1 MLKVNGAG
9 ELLILHAPKSLQFEG
24 SEPLDESLLR
34 EVYSGALGFS
44 VSKGSKWE
52 GLKVLDPFHYPEVV
66 VGIVVDGVPSLGI
79 SKGSHFPL
87 ITNQNE
93 EATWHALNQR
103 VSMRFPDQSSVLTR
117 LDTVEGNIQWKPK
130 LWTIEWKLKLWTIQR
145 KPKLWTI
152 QRSQNCGRFNGSQ
165 NCGRFNG
172 SQNCGRFN
180 GTKTVDD
187 SIEAKTVDDSMEA
200 KTVDDSMEAKTVD
213 DSMEAKTVDDSMEA
227 KTVDDS
233 MVNDKNAGLSTSSS
247 PPPLVQYLNPNETE
261 DAQFIQELLL
271 VKSESGDGV
280 PDVYWLVLRALH
292 PVIDLHGTDSDAA
305 TEAKNLLIEA
315 IKDLDRAF
323 VHAYKGQVLV
333 TVVTSDVSHTRKSR
347 SLMAEVDADS
357 VVDNMNV
364 SKDYDPNYPVIFNI
378 LLWFNIAFF
387 YSIVAVADASS
398 RDVPSPYRT
407 VTSAMQIMLS
417 WINTRFG
424 FSLIPAAVLNS
435 GSLITLFPLSTATKM
450 DPGRD
455 SIIYRM
461 TSTRMKKDN

>member
-1 MLKVNGAG
+1 
-9 ELLILHAPKSLQFEG
+9 
-24 SEPLDESLLR
+24 
-34 EVYSGALGFS
+34 
-44 VSKGSKWE
+44 
-52 GLKVLDPFHYPEVV
+52 
-66 VGIVVDGVPSLGI
+66 
-79 SKGSHFPL
+79 
-87 ITNQNE
+87 
-93 EATWHALNQR
+93 
-103 VSMRFPDQSSVLTR
+103 
-117 LDTVEGNIQWKPK
+117 
-130 LWTIEWKLKLWTIQR
+130 
-145 KPKLWTI
+145 
-152 QRSQNCGRFNGSQ
+152 
-165 NCGRFNG
+165 
-172 SQNCGRFN
+172 
-180 GTKTVDD
+180 
-187 SIEAKTVDDSMEA
+187 
-200 KTVDDSMEAKTVD
+200 
-213 DSMEAKTVDDSMEA
+213 
-227 KTVDDS
+227 
-233 MVNDKNAGLSTSSS
+233 NAGLSTSSS

-271 VKSESGDGV
+271 VKQLTHKVKSESGDGV

-315 IKDLDRAF
+315 IKDLDLAF

-387 YSIVAVADASS
+387 YSIIAVADASS
-398 RDVPSPYRT
+398 SDVPSPYRT

-424 FSLIPAAVLNS
+424 FSLIPAAAVNS
-435 GSLITLFPLSTATKM
+435 GSLITLFPLSTAIFIAKM

>member
-1 MLKVNGAG
+1 MCKVHWLTNKTNAGRCINFPDLVRAQCNHEVKWYSPEEGFGMCKVHWLTNKTSAGRCINFHGERYTIDFQLNTAASWCLTTVDHVQILWERSEFREESLVGRKSLFPARLASRDLLRLVNGAG

-24 SEPLDESLLR
+24 NEPLDESLLR

-44 VSKGSKWE
+44 VSKGSKWG
-52 GLKVLDPFHYPEVV
+52 GLKVLDPFHYPEAV
-66 VGIVVDGVPSLGI
+66 VGIVVDGLPSLGI

-117 LDTVEGNIQWKPK
+117 LDTVEGN
-130 LWTIEWKLKLWTIQR
+130 
-145 KPKLWTI
+145 
-152 QRSQNCGRFNGSQ
+152 
-165 NCGRFNG
+165 
-172 SQNCGRFN
+172 
-180 GTKTVDD
+180 
-187 SIEAKTVDDSMEA
+187 
-200 KTVDDSMEAKTVD
+200 
-213 DSMEAKTVDDSMEA
+213 
-227 KTVDDS
+227 
-233 MVNDKNAGLSTSSS
+233 NAGLSTSSS

-271 VKSESGDGV
+271 VKQLTHKVKSESGDGV

-305 TEAKNLLIEA
+305 IEAKNLLIEA

-333 TVVTSDVSHTRKSR
+333 SVVTSDVSHTRKSR

-364 SKDYDPNYPVIFNI
+364 SKEYDPNYPVIFNI

-387 YSIVAVADASS
+387 YSIIAVAVFIA
-398 RDVPSPYRT
+398 
-407 VTSAMQIMLS
+407 
-417 WINTRFG
+417 
-424 FSLIPAAVLNS
+424 
-435 GSLITLFPLSTATKM
+435 KM

>member
-1 MLKVNGAG
+1 MPRPPVNGAG

-44 VSKGSKWE
+44 VSKGSKWG
-52 GLKVLDPFHYPEVV
+52 GLKVLDPFHYPEAV
-66 VGIVVDGVPSLGI
+66 VGIVVDGLPSLGI

-117 LDTVEGNIQWKPK
+117 LDTVEGN
-130 LWTIEWKLKLWTIQR
+130 
-145 KPKLWTI
+145 
-152 QRSQNCGRFNGSQ
+152 
-165 NCGRFNG
+165 
-172 SQNCGRFN
+172 
-180 GTKTVDD
+180 
-187 SIEAKTVDDSMEA
+187 
-200 KTVDDSMEAKTVD
+200 
-213 DSMEAKTVDDSMEA
+213 
-227 KTVDDS
+227 
-233 MVNDKNAGLSTSSS
+233 NAGLSTSSS
-247 PPPLVQYLNPNETE
+247 PPPLVEYLNPNETE
-261 DAQFIQELLL
+261 DAQYLAIPIGFVQFKLLFFQYTGL
-271 VKSESGDGV
+271 LDREVKSESGDGV

-333 TVVTSDVSHTRKSR
+333 SVVTSDASHTRKSR

-387 YSIVAVADASS
+387 YSIIAVAVFIA
-398 RDVPSPYRT
+398 
-407 VTSAMQIMLS
+407 
-417 WINTRFG
+417 
-424 FSLIPAAVLNS
+424 
-435 GSLITLFPLSTATKM
+435 KM

>member
-1 MLKVNGAG
+1 MTPVNGAG

-24 SEPLDESLLR
+24 NEPLDESLLR

-44 VSKGSKWE
+44 VSKGSKWG
-52 GLKVLDPFHYPEVV
+52 GLKVLDPFHYPEAV
-66 VGIVVDGVPSLGI
+66 VGIVVDGLPSLGI

-117 LDTVEGNIQWKPK
+117 LDTVEGN
-130 LWTIEWKLKLWTIQR
+130 
-145 KPKLWTI
+145 
-152 QRSQNCGRFNGSQ
+152 
-165 NCGRFNG
+165 
-172 SQNCGRFN
+172 
-180 GTKTVDD
+180 
-187 SIEAKTVDDSMEA
+187 
-200 KTVDDSMEAKTVD
+200 
-213 DSMEAKTVDDSMEA
+213 
-227 KTVDDS
+227 
-233 MVNDKNAGLSTSSS
+233 NAGLSTSSS

-271 VKSESGDGV
+271 VKQLTHKVKSESGDGV

-305 TEAKNLLIEA
+305 IEAKNLLIEA

-333 TVVTSDVSHTRKSR
+333 SVVTSDASHTRKSR

-364 SKDYDPNYPVIFNI
+364 SKEYDPNYPVIFNI

-387 YSIVAVADASS
+387 YSIIAVAVFIA
-398 RDVPSPYRT
+398 
-407 VTSAMQIMLS
+407 
-417 WINTRFG
+417 
-424 FSLIPAAVLNS
+424 
-435 GSLITLFPLSTATKM
+435 KM